1 MKVFIQIFGGDKML
15 NFNYYNPANI
25 YFGKKEEEHVGELIS
40 KWSKTK
46 KVLILFSGDY
56 YEKLGIADTVRE
68 QLKKYKIQYFEN
80 GNVVPNPA
88 LSLINE
94 LSGFVKGNEIDFIL
108 AVGGGSVIDTAK
120 ATALG
125 SLYDGDTWDFFTG
138 EKGVTEALPIG
149 AISTVASS
157 GSEMSPATIVSNNEY
172 KLGVESEIIIP
183 KFSIVNPE
191 FTLNLPK
198 YYTGVGTAD
207 ILSHLLERY
216 FSKIL
221 HTDVTDYLLEGA
233 IKSTLVNGIKL
244 INDLKNY
251 DLRAEM
257 SLTAIIAHNNSLELG
272 REPDWGSHRIEHELS
287 GQYGVVHGEG
297 MVVVTLAWMK
307 YVSTFYPEQFV
318 KYGIRV
324 FGIDP
329 IIYSEEEMIDLAISK
344 TKDFFVGLGMK
355 TSLTELGIDET
366 HFETMAE
373 RATKGDTQTV
383 GHLKPLNSSD
393 IIEILKLAL

>member
-1 MKVFIQIFGGDKML
+1 MIRFLGGEYML
-15 NFNYYNPANI
+15 SFNYYNPANI
-25 YFGKKEEEHVGELIS
+25 YFGRNEEQRIGELIN
-40 KWSKTK
+40 KWSEAK
-46 KVLILFSGDY
+46 KVLILYSGDY
-56 YEKLGIADTVRE
+56 FEKLGIAKTIHE
-68 QLKKYKIQYFEN
+68 ELSKYEIQYFEN
-80 GNVVPNPA
+80 GQVVPNPA

-94 LSGFVKGNEIDFIL
+94 LSEFVKEKGIDFIL

-125 SLYDGDTWDFFTG
+125 SMYEGNTWDFFTG
-138 EKGVTEALPIG
+138 DKEVTEALPIG

-157 GSEMSPATIVSNNEY
+157 GSEMSPATIISNAEH

-191 FTLNLPK
+191 FTIKLPK

-216 FSKIL
+216 FSEVD
-221 HTDVTDYLLEGA
+221 HTDITDYLLEGA
-233 IKSTLVNGIKL
+233 IRATLVNGVKL
-244 INDLKNY
+244 MGDLENY

-307 YVSTFYPEQFV
+307 YVSRFSPKQFV

-324 FGIDP
+324 FEIDP
-329 IIYSEEEMIDLAISK
+329 VIYTEEEIIDLAIEK
-344 TKDFFVGLGMK
+344 TKEFFVKLGMK
-355 TSLTELGIDET
+355 TTLTELEIDDT
-366 HFETMAE
+366 HFETMAD
-373 RATKGDTQTV
+373 RATKGDMQTV
-383 GHLKPLNSSD
+383 GHLKSLNSSD
-393 IIEILKLAL
+393 IVEILKLAI

>member
-1 MKVFIQIFGGDKML
+1 ML

-25 YFGKKEEEHVGELIS
+25 YFGRNEEQRIGELIN
-40 KWSKTK
+40 KWSEAK
-46 KVLILFSGDY
+46 KVLILYSGDY
-56 YEKLGIADTVRE
+56 FEKLGIAKTIHE
-68 QLKKYKIQYFEN
+68 ELSKYEIQYFEN
-80 GNVVPNPA
+80 GQVVPNPA

-94 LSGFVKGNEIDFIL
+94 LSEFVKEKGIDFIL

-125 SLYDGDTWDFFTG
+125 SMYEGNTWDFFTG
-138 EKGVTEALPIG
+138 DKEVTEALPIG

-157 GSEMSPATIVSNNEY
+157 GSEMSPATIISNAEH

-191 FTLNLPK
+191 FTIKLPK

-216 FSKIL
+216 FSEVD
-221 HTDVTDYLLEGA
+221 HTDITDYLLEGA
-233 IKSTLVNGIKL
+233 IRATLVNGVKL
-244 INDLKNY
+244 MGDLENY

-307 YVSTFYPEQFV
+307 YVSRFSPKQFV

-324 FGIDP
+324 FEIDP
-329 IIYSEEEMIDLAISK
+329 VIYTEEEIIDLAIEK
-344 TKDFFVGLGMK
+344 TKEFFVKLGMK
-355 TSLTELGIDET
+355 TTLTELEIDDT
-366 HFETMAE
+366 HFETMAD
-373 RATKGDTQTV
+373 RATKGDMQTV
-383 GHLKPLNSSD
+383 GHLKSLNSSD
-393 IIEILKLAL
+393 IVEILKLAI

>member
-1 MKVFIQIFGGDKML
+1 ML

-25 YFGKKEEEHVGELIS
+25 YFGKNEEQRVGELIN

-46 KVLILFSGDY
+46 RVLILFSGDY
-56 YEKLGIADTVRE
+56 YEKLGIAKTIRE
-68 QLKKYKIQYFEN
+68 ALAKFEIQYFEN
-80 GNVVPNPA
+80 GQVVPNPA

-94 LSGFVKGNEIDFIL
+94 LSDFVKKKQIDFIL

-125 SLYDGDTWDFFTG
+125 SLYEGDTWDFFAG
-138 EKGVTEALPIG
+138 KKEVSEALPIG

-191 FTLNLPK
+191 FTVKLPK

-216 FSKIL
+216 FSRIE
-221 HTDVTDYLLEGA
+221 HTDITDFLLEGA
-233 IKSTLVNGIKL
+233 IKSTLINGGKL
-244 INDLKNY
+244 INDLENY

-297 MVVVTLAWMK
+297 MVVITLAWMK
-307 YVSTFYPEQFV
+307 YVSRFCPEQFV
-318 KYGIRV
+318 KYGIRI

-329 IIYSEEEMIDLAISK
+329 LIYSESEIIELAIDK
-344 TKDFFVGLGMK
+344 TKDFFVKLGMK
-355 TSLTELGIDET
+355 TTLNELTIDAT
-366 HFETMAE
+366 HFEEMAD
-373 RATKGDTQTV
+373 RATKNNTQTI
-383 GHLKPLNSSD
+383 GHLKPLNSTD
-393 IIEILKLAL
+393 IVKIFQLAL

>member
-1 MKVFIQIFGGDKML
+1 ML

-25 YFGKKEEEHVGELIS
+25 FFGKGEEKRVGELIS
-40 KWSKTK
+40 RWSKTR
-46 KVLILFSGDY
+46 KVLVLFSGDY
-56 YEKLGIADTVRE
+56 YEKLGIAATIRQELEKFD
-68 QLKKYKIQYFEN
+68 IQYFEN
-80 GNVVPNPA
+80 GHVVPNPE

-94 LSGFVKGNEIDFIL
+94 LSDFVKQQNIDFIL

-125 SLYDGDTWDFFTG
+125 SLYDGDTWDYFTG
-138 EKGVTEALPIG
+138 EKEVIEALPVG

-157 GSEMSPATIVSNNEY
+157 GSEMSPATIVSNKEY

-183 KFSIVNPE
+183 KFSIINPE
-191 FTLNLPK
+191 FTVKLPK
-198 YYTGVGTAD
+198 YNTGVGTAD

-216 FSKIL
+216 FSKVE
-221 HTDVTDYLLEGA
+221 HTDITDFLLEGA
-233 IKSTLVNGIKL
+233 IKSTLINGVKL
-244 INDLKNY
+244 INDLENY

-287 GQYGVVHGEG
+287 GQYGIVHGEG

-307 YVSTFYPEQFV
+307 YISTFYPEQLV
-318 KYGIRV
+318 KYGIRI

-329 IIYSEEEMIDLAISK
+329 IIYSENEIIDLAIEK
-344 TKDFFVGLGMK
+344 TKEFFLKLGMR
-355 TSLTELGIDET
+355 TSLTEMEIKAE
-366 HFETMAE
+366 HFEDMAK
-373 RATKGDTQTV
+373 RATKNDSQTV
-383 GHLKPLNSSD
+383 GHLKPLNQQD
-393 IIEILKLAL
+393 IVEILKLAL